1 MAKRGTRIAAFFLI
15 VLLIGGVIGAAGKDI
30 AKGISLGLDLRG
42 GFEILY
48 EVKPAKKGDKID
60 RDVLVSTV
68 GALENR
74 VNVLG
79 VSEPNI
85 QIEGQDRI
93 RVQLAGVQDQQKHVK
108 CYQHKRN

>member
-1 MAKRGTRIAAFFLI
+1 
-15 VLLIGGVIGAAGKDI
+15 
-30 AKGISLGLDLRG
+30 
-42 GFEILY
+42 
-48 EVKPAKKGDKID
+48 KGDKID

-93 RVQLAGVQDQQKHVK
+93 RVQLAGVQDQQKAREMLSTQAKLTFRDVDDNLLMDGTDLK
-108 CYQHKRN
+108 GGGAKQTFD